1 MATKDT
7 QRRLIKVNKNQL
19 KHPKVLEVRRTVSTR
34 SPSSDLKCTMQIII
48 FLGQDDRFYMSTK
61 SSLTHRH
68 HPALKADAILRGHND
83 MEQGDLDLF
92 SLLVSVNAT
101 GVQMSQIMQ
110 SLKGPE
116 SGTYL
121 PKRMYQMNQKTEQLQ
136 DLALGLIPGCS
147 DAKKTIAKLEKLV
160 HV

>member
-19 KHPKVLEVRRTVSTR
+19 KHPKVLKVRRTVSTR

-48 FLGQDDRFYMSTK
+48 FLGQDDLFYLSTK
-61 SSLTHRH
+61 RFLTNCH
-68 HPALKADAILRGHND
+68 HPALKADAILCGHND
-83 MEQGDLDLF
+83 MEQGDLVLI
-92 SLLVSVNAT
+92 LLLGS
-101 GVQMSQIMQ
+101 

-121 PKRMYQMNQKTEQLQ
+121 PKKNVSNE
-136 DLALGLIPGCS
+136 
-147 DAKKTIAKLEKLV
+147 LEN
-160 HV
+160 